1 MRFLLTLL
9 LGLVFSGGA
18 LADKNLGLP
27 PLMIPN
33 DNPQT
38 AEKIAL
44 GRLLFNDKRFSANG
58 SVSCASCHQADKAFA
73 DGLPV
78 AIGINGQSGTRNAP
92 TVINAAFYQTQ
103 FLDGR
108 ASSLE
113 EQALGPFINPI
124 EHGLTSHHAIIDV
137 IRRDAD
143 YIKQFNTV
151 FNVPADAVT
160 IDHVVKAIA
169 SFERTLVSGNS
180 PFDHYYFGMDQTA
193 LSESAARGSRIFRR
207 KGNCANCHEISLNN
221 ALFTDNRFY
230 NVGVGFKR
238 LAPVLGALIEGKN
251 SDELTLT
258 DVQQSELG
266 RFKVTK
272 ALADL
277 GKFKTPTLRNIALTA
292 PYMHD
297 GSMKTLE
304 EVIEHYDKGGDK
316 NRYIDAKIFPLNLS
330 QQEKIDL
337 VAFMKALTSQ
347 QPPK

>member
-9 LGLVFSGGA
+9 LGLFFSGGA

-27 PLMIPN
+27 PLTIPD

-78 AIGINGQSGTRNAP
+78 AIGINGQAGTRNAP
-92 TVINAAFYQTQ
+92 SVINAVFYQTQ

-108 ASSLE
+108 AQSLE
-113 EQALGPFINPI
+113 EQALGPFVNPI
-124 EHGLTSHHAIIDV
+124 EHGLTSHQTIVDV
-137 IRRDAD
+137 IRQDAD
-143 YIKQFNTV
+143 YLKHFNTV
-151 FNVPADAVT
+151 FNVPADAIT
-160 IDHVVKAIA
+160 IDHIVKAIA

-180 PFDHYYFGMDQTA
+180 PFDRYYFGMDQTA

-272 ALADL
+272 TLADL
-277 GKFKTPTLRNIALTA
+277 GKFKTPTLRNVALTA

-297 GSMKTLE
+297 GSIKTLE

-316 NRYIDAKIFPLNLS
+316 NRYIDAKIFPLHLS
-330 QQEKIDL
+330 QQEKADL

>member
-1 MRFLLTLL
+1 MRFFLTLL
-9 LGLVFSGGA
+9 LGLVFSGSA

-27 PLMIPN
+27 PLTIPD

-44 GRLLFNDKRFSANG
+44 GRLLFNDKRFSTNG

-78 AIGINGQSGTRNAP
+78 AIGINGQAGARNAP
-92 TVINAAFYQTQ
+92 TVVNAAFYQTQ

-108 ASSLE
+108 ANSLE
-113 EQALGPFINPI
+113 DQALGPFINPI
-124 EHGLTSHHAIIDV
+124 EHGLTSHQAIIDV
-137 IRRDAD
+137 IRQDAD
-143 YIKQFNTV
+143 YIKQFKNV
-151 FNVPADAVT
+151 FNIPADAVT
-160 IDHVVKAIA
+160 INYVVKAIA

-180 PFDHYYFGMDQTA
+180 PFDRYYFGMDQTA
-193 LSESAARGSRIFRR
+193 ISVSAARGSRIFRR

-238 LAPVLGALIEGKN
+238 LAPVLAALMAGKN
-251 SDELTLT
+251 SDDLALT
-258 DVQQSELG
+258 DMQRSELG
-266 RFKVTK
+266 RFNVTK
-272 ALADL
+272 TFADL

-316 NRYIDAKIFPLNLS
+316 NRYIDAKIFPLHLT
-330 QQEKIDL
+330 QQEKADL
-337 VAFMKALTSQ
+337 LAFMETLTSQ
-347 QPPK
+347 QPSK